1 MPLNRRK
8 FLGRTAATSAG
19 AALASAAAAV
29 PAEARGHGRPRR
41 RYAFTVMGTTDL
53 HGNVF
58 NWDYFT
64 DAEFDD
70 AAHNDVGLAK
80 ISTLVDQVRKE
91 KGRRNTLLIDA
102 GDTIQGTQLS
112 YYYARVDPITGEG
125 GPVHP
130 MAQAMNAIGYDAAAL
145 GNHEF
150 NYGIPVLRKFE
161 EQCDFPLLGANAL
174 DAKTLR
180 PAFPPYWMTRLRT
193 PCGRDVKVAVLGLT
207 NPGIAIWDKVNV
219 QGKMTFP
226 GLEEQAAKWVP
237 RLRSMGADV
246 VIVSAHSGTSG
257 TSSYGDQVPYVENAA
272 ALVAE
277 KVAGIDAILVG
288 HAHVEIPESRVVNKE
303 TGREVV
309 LSEPLKWGQR
319 LTLFDFELEWERG
332 RWQVASVSAKVL
344 NSNTAEEDPRIV
356 RLLDAEHKKVVGYVN
371 QVIGTC
377 SAAMTATEAPY
388 KDAPIVDFINHVQAE
403 TVKAALAGTE
413 YADLPVLS
421 QASCFS
427 RTAAIPAGEVTIRQV
442 AGLYP
447 FENTLE
453 ARVLTGAQLK
463 DYLEFSAR
471 YYVQTPAGGDVDPAK
486 LTNASDIPDYNYDA
500 VGGLTYEI
508 DIAKAPGSRI
518 AELGFDGKPVDEEA
532 RFVLA
537 VNNYR
542 ASGGGN
548 FPHVAA
554 AKQVWANSE
563 EIRNT
568 IIAWVQ
574 AKGTIDVSRFG
585 SVDWKLVRAI
595 ARRRK
600 ALVAELLGRF
610 GNAASVRATPRE
622 PRSQPQT
629 GPRAGSG
636 GAAALTPFRRAAGTA

>member
-8 FLGRTAATSAG
+8 FLGRTAATGAGVALAG
-19 AALASAAAAV
+19 AAAV
-29 PAEARGHGRPRR
+29 GPAEAQDFGHRDRR
-41 RYAFTVMGTTDL
+41 KKRYAFTVMGTTDL

-70 AAHNDVGLAK
+70 KAHNDVGLAK
-80 ISTLVDQVRKE
+80 ISTLVEQVRKE

-112 YYYARVDPITGEG
+112 YYYAKVDPITRTG

-161 EQCDFPLLGANAL
+161 KQCDFPLLGANAL

-180 PAFPPYWMTRLRT
+180 PAFAPYVMKRVCT
-193 PCGRDVKVAVLGLT
+193 PHGRDVKVAVLGLT
-207 NPGIAIWDKVNV
+207 NPGIAIWDKANV

-246 VIVSAHSGTSG
+246 VIVSAHSGSSG
-257 TSSYGDQVPYVENAA
+257 TSSYGDQLPHIENAA

-277 KVAGIDAILVG
+277 QVPGIDAILVG
-288 HAHVEIPESRVVNKE
+288 HAHTEIPEYRVTNKKS
-303 TGREVV
+303 GKPVV

-319 LTLFDFELEWERG
+319 LTLFDFELVWG
-332 RWQVASVSAKVL
+332 KGCWQVESVSAKVL
-344 NSNTAEEDPRIV
+344 NSNTVAEDRKITG
-356 RLLDAEHKKVVGYVN
+356 LLRDEHEKVVAYVN
-371 QVIGTC
+371 QVIGTS
-377 SAAMTATEAPY
+377 SAAMGAAEAPV
-388 KDAPIVDFINHVQAE
+388 KDTPIIDFINHVQAE
-403 TVKAALAGTE
+403 TVKSALAGTA
-413 YADLPVLS
+413 YASLPVLS

-427 RTAAIPAGEVTIRQV
+427 RTAAVPAGKVTIREV

-453 ARVLTGAQLK
+453 ARVLTGAQLRA
-463 DYLEFSAR
+463 YLEFSAR
-471 YYVQTPAGGDVDPAK
+471 YYVRTAAGAPVDPAK
-486 LTNASDIPDYNYDA
+486 LTNAESIPDYNYDA
-500 VGGLTYEI
+500 VSGLTYEI

-518 AELGFDGKPVDEEA
+518 VNLSFAGKPLDDA
-532 RFVLA
+532 AQFVLA

-568 IIAWVQ
+568 IIGWVKAQ
-574 AKGTIDVSRFG
+574 GAIDVARFA
-585 SVDWKLVRAI
+585 SVDWKLTRDGVP
-595 ARRRK
+595 
-600 ALVAELLGRF
+600 VF
-610 GNAASVRATPRE
+610 
-622 PRSQPQT
+622 
-629 GPRAGSG
+629 
-636 GAAALTPFRRAAGTA
+636 

>member
-1 MPLNRRK
+1 MGFDRRT
-8 FLGRTAATSAG
+8 FLGSTAVTG
-19 AALASAAAAV
+19 AAVALVGGAAAPAAAAAAQ
-29 PAEARGHGRPRR
+29 PAGQGSQGSRT
-41 RYAFTVMGTTDL
+41 YAFTVMGTTDL

-64 DAEFDD
+64 DREFDD
-70 AAHNDVGLAK
+70 KAHNDVGLAK
-80 ISTLVDQVRKE
+80 ISTLVNEVRAA

-112 YYYARVDPITGEG
+112 YYYAKVDPITARR

-180 PAFPPYWMTRLRT
+180 PAFAPYSMHRLRT

-207 NPGIAIWDKVNV
+207 NPGIAIWDKAHV

-226 GLEEQAAKWVP
+226 GLEEQAAKYVP

-246 VIVSAHSGTSG
+246 VIVSAHSGSSG
-257 TSSYGDQVPYVENAA
+257 TSSYGDQLPYVENAA

-277 KVAGIDAILVG
+277 QVPGIDAILVG
-288 HAHVEIPESRVVNKE
+288 HAHTEIPEYRVRNKA
-303 TGREVV
+303 TGKEVV

-319 LTLFDFELEWERG
+319 LTLFDFELTWVKG
-332 RWQVASVSAKVL
+332 RWSVAKVSASVM
-344 NSNTAEEDPRIV
+344 NSNVAVEDPQITG
-356 RLLDAEHKKVVGYVN
+356 LLSDEHRKVVAYVN
-371 QVIGTC
+371 QVIGTSLQAMS
-377 SAAMTATEAPY
+377 SAEGPV
-388 KDAPIVDFINHVQAE
+388 KDVPVIDLINHVQAE
-403 TVKAALAGTE
+403 TVRAALAGSE
-413 YADLPVLS
+413 WAALPVVS

-427 RTAAIPAGEVTIRQV
+427 RTAGIPAGQVTIRDA

-453 ARVLTGAQLK
+453 ARLLTGAQLK
-463 DYLEFSAR
+463 DYLEYSAR
-471 YYVQTPAGGDVDPAK
+471 YFVRTAPGDVVDPAK
-486 LTNASDIPDYNYDA
+486 LTNAEGIPDYNYDA
-500 VGGLTYEI
+500 VSGLVYDV
-508 DIAKAPGSRI
+508 DIAQPVGSRI
-518 AELGFDGKPVDEEA
+518 TGLSFGGRAVDPAE

-548 FPHVAA
+548 FPHVPQAR
-554 AKQVWANSE
+554 QLWADSD

-568 IIAWVQ
+568 IVSWVK
-574 AKGTIDVSRFG
+574 AKGTLDAAQFASVGWRLTRG
-585 SVDWKLVRAI
+585 SVPV
-595 ARRRK
+595 
-600 ALVAELLGRF
+600 F
-610 GNAASVRATPRE
+610 
-622 PRSQPQT
+622 
-629 GPRAGSG
+629 
-636 GAAALTPFRRAAGTA
+636 